1 MRIASL
7 LASATELVC
16 ELGAGDELVAR
27 SHECNYPDWVKRL
40 PCASQPTFDI
50 TGSSKQID
58 ALVRERL
65 AAGKPLYAVDDAL
78 LLELQPDVI
87 ITQTHCEVCAVSPS
101 NVGGELCRKQVAALS
116 TGTLAGILD
125 SFRQIARVIGRDV
138 EPMIARIEAR
148 LAEVARILAGA
159 PRPTIACLEWIEPIF
174 NMGNWGPEL
183 VERSGGI
190 QLLGTPGAHSTT
202 TRWEAVL
209 DGDPDY
215 LLIAPCGFG
224 LSRTLSEMH
233 VMEALSGWRDLRAV
247 REGRVFVAD
256 GDRYFNRSSP
266 SVFGSIE
273 ILAEI
278 LHPDRFPPAHAASW
292 QRYVSRG

>member
-16 ELGAGDELVAR
+16 DLGAGDQLVAR
-27 SHECNYPDWVKRL
+27 SHECNYPAWVKRL
-40 PCASQPTFDI
+40 PAASQPTFDI

-58 ALVRERL
+58 ELVRERL
-65 AAGKPLYAVDDAL
+65 AAGKPLYTVDDAL

-101 NVGGELCRKQVAALS
+101 NVGDELCRKQVAALS
-116 TGTLAGILD
+116 TGTLAGILE
-125 SFRQIARVIGRDV
+125 SFRQIATVIGRDV

-148 LAEVARILAGA
+148 LAEIARILDGV

-183 VERSGGI
+183 VERAGGI

-202 TRWEAVL
+202 TRWEAIRDV
-209 DGDPDY
+209 DPDY
-215 LLIAPCGFG
+215 VLIAPCGFG
-224 LSRTLSEMH
+224 LERTLSEMH
-233 VMEALSGWRDLRAV
+233 VMEALPGWRELRAV

-256 GDRYFNRSSP
+256 GDLYFNRSSP
-266 SVFGSIE
+266 SVFTSIE

-278 LHPDRFPPAHAASW
+278 LHPDRFPPAHAEFW
-292 QRYVSRG
+292 QQYVSRA